1 MSRWDPGASDR
12 LRDAALDLSLE
23 RGFEN
28 VTATDIA
35 VRAGLTRR
43 TFFRH
48 FGDTREVLFGGAE
61 RLPGVL
67 RQHVASA
74 DSSLSPFETALDAL
88 TRLGVLLTRHADRS
102 QDRRTVIAASPS
114 LLERERTKHA
124 ALASALVD
132 GLSARGSNAPELLAQ
147 VAVSV
152 FATAFGQ
159 WVDDAGREEFPDVFR
174 DAVVTIRSSIGP
186 LSS

>member
-1 MSRWDPGASDR
+1 VARWDPGASDR

-28 VTATDIA
+28 ITATDIA

-48 FGDTREVLFGGAE
+48 FGNTREVLFVGAE

-67 RQHVASA
+67 TQLVESA
-74 DSSLSPFETALDAL
+74 DWSLSSFETALDAL

-102 QDRRTVIAASPS
+102 QDRRAVIAASPE

-124 ALASALVD
+124 ALASALVG
-132 GLSARGSNAPELLAQ
+132 GLSARGSDAPELLASI
-147 VAVSV
+147 AVSIFV
-152 FATAFGQ
+152 TAFGC
-159 WVDDAGREEFPDVFR
+159 WVDGAGRDEFPEVFEQ
-174 DAVVTIRSSIGP
+174 AVAAVRASLGAA
-186 LSS
+186 